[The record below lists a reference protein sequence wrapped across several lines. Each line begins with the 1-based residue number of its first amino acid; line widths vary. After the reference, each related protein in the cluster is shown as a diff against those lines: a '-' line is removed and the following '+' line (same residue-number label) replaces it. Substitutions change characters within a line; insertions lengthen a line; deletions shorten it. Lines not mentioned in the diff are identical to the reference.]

1 MEIKIN
7 RESCL
12 LFVSS
17 AEHCQSRTARWTAHV
32 IGMYVSREQPIGLEL
47 NGPAPRN
54 VFFFFR
60 FDCQEFQNEWRQ
72 NTANIHVTQSL
83 RLCGRISEK
92 SVLISHFWKN
102 TLQWRKHTPLQ
113 VFKNKYSTFQNL
125 FLNVWTPVC
134 RIPFTRFQNRAT
146 MKYTVRT
153 VPDLKLCKC
162 AGEIVWTL
170 KMCWWKW
177 WRS

>member
-7 RESCL
+7 RESRL

-54 VFFFFR
+54 VFR

-83 RLCGRISEK
+83 RLCGQISEK
-92 SVLISHFWKN
+92 SVLK
-102 TLQWRKHTPLQ
+102 
-113 VFKNKYSTFQNL
+113 KY
-125 FLNVWTPVC
+125 V
-134 RIPFTRFQNRAT
+134 A
-146 MKYTVRT
+146 M
-153 VPDLKLCKC
+153 
-162 AGEIVWTL
+162 A
-170 KMCWWKW
+170 
-177 WRS
+177 